1 MDLNQNK
8 PGKLHPDSV
17 DYQFFLQEELE
28 NLTTL
33 PQAFICAN
41 DFVAIDLLHVLNR
54 MKISIPDE
62 VKILEFDNAIMN
74 FIGNVL
80 DCFFLN
86 VLCLVCCIPM
96 VTIGASTT
104 ALYYCSIKLAK
115 DETVSVFHSF
125 RVNFIPATKITLIF
139 LAVGIILELDGF
151 IFFHFPIRGTL
162 WCIGMGFLAMFCVCY
177 AIIHYPSLYLCPA
190 FTA

>member
-17 DYQFFLQEELE
+17 GYQFFLQEELE

-74 FIGNVL
+74 FIGNLL

-125 RVNFIPATKITLIF
+125 FIAK
-139 LAVGIILELDGF
+139 
-151 IFFHFPIRGTL
+151 
-162 WCIGMGFLAMFCVCY
+162 
-177 AIIHYPSLYLCPA
+177 
-190 FTA
+190 